1 MELTRF
7 IDDYADDI
15 YALAL
20 ITTKNFDSA
29 KEIFVRNCF
38 SCPEID
44 DNTELPAMLKKAYPM
59 CREAESND
67 SAVTLTGI
75 ELDGKKQQLLESV
88 LRQPFI
94 VRAIIHMRWE
104 NDLEPEQIAK
114 LTGESLRYVNNTLD
128 ELPEE
133 LTRELDKSY
142 KDICFRIKADDKLKT
157 YVIRSMN
164 SGKKRQFEVK
174 GEAVPA
180 HKWTKQ
186 QKTVIIIMAAVIT
199 VVICI
204 VVPLIESYYQ
214 MRKDENFESFENV
227 ATEDMFRYTSESPS
241 IPDDQ
246 LNLTGSDS

>member
-38 SCPEID
+38 ACAEID
-44 DNTELPAMLKKAYPM
+44 DSADLFSMLKKAYPS
-59 CREAESND
+59 CREAEIND

-75 ELDGKKQQLLESV
+75 ELDSKKQQLLEAV
-88 LRQPFI
+88 LSLPFI
-94 VRAIIHMRWE
+94 VRSIIHMRWE

-114 LTGESLRYVNNTLD
+114 LTGESVRYVNSVL
-128 ELPEE
+128 EKLPAD
-133 LTRELDKSY
+133 LVQALDKSY
-142 KDICFRIKADDKLKT
+142 KDICFKIRADDKLKS
-157 YVIRSMN
+157 YVVRSMK

-174 GEAVPA
+174 GDAVPV

-186 QKTVIIIMAAVIT
+186 QKIVIYIVAAVVT

-204 VVPLIESYYQ
+204 MIPLIESYYQ

-227 ATEDMFRYTSESPS
+227 ATEEMFRYTNEA
-241 IPDDQ
+241 
-246 LNLTGSDS
+246 DSSSL

>member
-1 MELTRF
+1 MELTRY
-7 IDDYADDI
+7 IDEYADDI

-20 ITTKNFDSA
+20 VTTKDFNSA

-38 SCPEID
+38 ACPELSD
-44 DNTELPAMLKKAYPM
+44 AAELPAMLKKAYPM
-59 CREAESND
+59 CREAETND

-75 ELDGKKQQLLESV
+75 ELDGKKQQLLEEV

-94 VRAIIHMRWE
+94 VRAIIHMHWE

-114 LTGESLRYVNNTLD
+114 LTGESLRYVNSTIA

-133 LTRELDKSY
+133 LAHALDKSY
-142 KDICFRIKADDKLKT
+142 KDICFRIKADDKLKA
-157 YVIRSMN
+157 YVVRSMN

-174 GEAVPA
+174 GEAAPV
-180 HKWTKQ
+180 HRWTKQ
-186 QKTVIIIMAAVIT
+186 QKTIIIIVAAVVT

-204 VVPLIESYYQ
+204 VIPLIESYYQ

-227 ATEDMFRYTSESPS
+227 STGEIFSYTSESDDAEVTVNS
-241 IPDDQ
+241 PDR
-246 LNLTGSDS
+246 

>member
-38 SCPEID
+38 SCPETD

-59 CREAESND
+59 CREAEGND

-94 VRAIIHMRWE
+94 VRAIIHMHWE

-114 LTGESLRYVNNTLD
+114 LTGESLRYVNNTLE

-142 KDICFRIKADDKLKT
+142 KDICFRIKADDKLKS

-164 SGKKRQFEVK
+164 SGKKRQFEIK

-186 QKTVIIIMAAVIT
+186 QKTVIIIVAAGIT
-199 VVICI
+199 VIICI

>member
-38 SCPEID
+38 ACAEID
-44 DNTELPAMLKKAYPM
+44 DSADLFSMLKKAYPS
-59 CREAESND
+59 CREAEIND

-75 ELDGKKQQLLESV
+75 ELDSKKQQLLEAV
-88 LRQPFI
+88 LSQPFI
-94 VRAIIHMRWE
+94 VRSIIHMRWE

-114 LTGESLRYVNNTLD
+114 LTGESVRYVNSAL
-128 ELPEE
+128 EKLPAN
-133 LTRELDKSY
+133 LVQALDKSY
-142 KDICFRIKADDKLKT
+142 KDICFKIRADDKLKS
-157 YVIRSMN
+157 YVVRSMK

-174 GEAVPA
+174 GEAVPV

-186 QKTVIIIMAAVIT
+186 QKIITYIVAAVVT

-204 VVPLIESYYQ
+204 MIPLIESYYQ
-214 MRKDENFESFENV
+214 MRKDENFESFENI
-227 ATEDMFRYTSESPS
+227 ATEEMFRYTNEA
-241 IPDDQ
+241 
-246 LNLTGSDS
+246 DSSSL

>member
-1 MELTRF
+1 MKLTRF

-38 SCPEID
+38 ACPEIS
-44 DNTELPAMLKKAYPM
+44 DNTELPEMLKTAYPM

-114 LTGESLRYVNNTLD
+114 LTGESLRFVNSTL
-128 ELPEE
+128 EE
-133 LTRELDKSY
+133 LSEDLTRALDKSY
-142 KDICFRIKADDKLKT
+142 KEICFRIKADDKLKS
-157 YVIRSMN
+157 YVIRSMD
-164 SGKKRQFEVK
+164 SGKRRKFEVK
-174 GEAVPA
+174 GDAVPV
-180 HKWTKQ
+180 HRWTKR
-186 QKTVIIIMAAVIT
+186 QKTVIIIVAAVVT
-199 VVICI
+199 VLICI
-204 VVPLIESYYQ
+204 VIPLIESYYQ
-214 MRKDENFESFENV
+214 MRKEENFESFENI
-227 ATEDMFRYTSESPS
+227 ATEEMFRYTSEAFDNS
-241 IPDDQ
+241 DVQ
-246 LNLTGSDS
+246 LRLTNSER

>member
-38 SCPEID
+38 ACAEID
-44 DNTELPAMLKKAYPM
+44 DNGDLFSMLKKAYPM
-59 CREAESND
+59 CREAEIND

-75 ELDGKKQQLLESV
+75 ELDAKKQQLLESV
-88 LRQPFI
+88 LSQPFI
-94 VRAIIHMRWE
+94 VRALVHMHWE

-114 LTGESLRYVNNTLD
+114 LIGESVRYVNSTL
-128 ELPEE
+128 EKLPAE
-133 LTRELDKSY
+133 LTQALDKSY
-142 KDICFRIKADDKLKT
+142 KDLCFRIRADDKLKS

-174 GEAVPA
+174 GDAVPV

-186 QKTVIIIMAAVIT
+186 QKLIIYVVAAVVT

-204 VVPLIESYYQ
+204 MIPLIESYYQ

-227 ATEDMFRYTSESPS
+227 ATEEIFRYTSEADEST
-241 IPDDQ
+241 
-246 LNLTGSDS
+246 L

>member
-29 KEIFVRNCF
+29 KEIFVRNC
-38 SCPEID
+38 CVCAEID
-44 DNTELPAMLKKAYPM
+44 DCADLFSMLKKAYPS
-59 CREAESND
+59 CREAEIND

-75 ELDGKKQQLLESV
+75 ELDSKKQQLLEAV
-88 LRQPFI
+88 LSQPFI
-94 VRAIIHMRWE
+94 VRSIIHMRWE

-114 LTGESLRYVNNTLD
+114 LTGESVRYVNSAL
-128 ELPEE
+128 EKLPAD
-133 LTRELDKSY
+133 LVQALDKSY
-142 KDICFRIKADDKLKT
+142 KDICFKIRADDKLKS
-157 YVIRSMN
+157 YVVRSMK

-174 GEAVPA
+174 GDAAPV

-186 QKTVIIIMAAVIT
+186 QKIVIYIVAAVVT

-204 VVPLIESYYQ
+204 MIPLIESYYQ

-227 ATEDMFRYTSESPS
+227 ATEEMFRYTNEADS
-241 IPDDQ
+241 
-246 LNLTGSDS
+246 GSL

>member
-1 MELTRF
+1 
-7 IDDYADDI
+7 
-15 YALAL
+15 
-20 ITTKNFDSA
+20 
-29 KEIFVRNCF
+29 
-38 SCPEID
+38 
-44 DNTELPAMLKKAYPM
+44 
-59 CREAESND
+59 
-67 SAVTLTGI
+67 
-75 ELDGKKQQLLESV
+75 
-88 LRQPFI
+88 
-94 VRAIIHMRWE
+94 MRWE

-114 LTGESLRYVNNTLD
+114 LTGESLRYVNNTLE

-142 KDICFRIKADDKLKT
+142 KDICFRIKADDKLKS

-186 QKTVIIIMAAVIT
+186 QKTVIIIVAAVVT

-241 IPDDQ
+241 VPDDQ
-246 LNLTGSDS
+246 LNLAGSDS

>member
-44 DNTELPAMLKKAYPM
+44 DNTELPEMLKKAYPM
-59 CREAESND
+59 CREAEGND

-114 LTGESLRYVNNTLD
+114 LTGESLRYVNNTLE

-142 KDICFRIKADDKLKT
+142 KDICFRIKADDKLKS
-157 YVIRSMN
+157 YVIRSMK
-164 SGKKRQFEVK
+164 SGK
-174 GEAVPA
+174 
-180 HKWTKQ
+180 
-186 QKTVIIIMAAVIT
+186 
-199 VVICI
+199 
-204 VVPLIESYYQ
+204 
-214 MRKDENFESFENV
+214 
-227 ATEDMFRYTSESPS
+227 
-241 IPDDQ
+241 
-246 LNLTGSDS
+246 

>member
-38 SCPEID
+38 SCSETD

-59 CREAESND
+59 CREAEGND

-114 LTGESLRYVNNTLD
+114 LTGESLRYVNNTLE

-142 KDICFRIKADDKLKT
+142 KDICFRIKADDKLKS

-164 SGKKRQFEVK
+164 SRQ
-174 GEAVPA
+174 EASV
-180 HKWTKQ
+180 
-186 QKTVIIIMAAVIT
+186 
-199 VVICI
+199 
-204 VVPLIESYYQ
+204 
-214 MRKDENFESFENV
+214 
-227 ATEDMFRYTSESPS
+227 
-241 IPDDQ
+241 
-246 LNLTGSDS
+246 